1 MEKIKGRY
9 EDVKAKIL
17 DEYNASDVS
26 ICEFFSSIICED
38 LSIEETVKLCAE
50 LRSICDGDLMVNAI
64 DSTCII
70 DLANDKEL
78 TENEFLEMVRK
89 M

>member
-1 MEKIKGRY
+1 MEKIRGDY
-9 EDVKAKIL
+9 ELVKAKIL
-17 DEYNASDVS
+17 DEYNSSDVS

-50 LRSICDGDLMVNAI
+50 LRFICDGDLMVNII
-64 DSTCII
+64 DSTYII
-70 DLANDKEL
+70 NLANNKEL
-78 TENEFLEMVRK
+78 TGDEIIRK

>member
-1 MEKIKGRY
+1 MEKIRGDY
-9 EDVKAKIL
+9 ELVKAKIL
-17 DEYNASDVS
+17 DEYNSSDVS

-50 LRSICDGDLMVNAI
+50 LKFICDGDLMVNII
-64 DSTCII
+64 DSTYII
-70 DLANDKEL
+70 NLANNKEL
-78 TENEFLEMVRK
+78 TGDEIIRK

>member
-1 MEKIKGRY
+1 MEKIKGDY
-9 EDVKAKIL
+9 ELVKAKIL
-17 DEYNASDVS
+17 DEYNSSDVS

-50 LRSICDGDLMVNAI
+50 LRFICDGDLMVNII
-64 DSTCII
+64 DSTYII
-70 DLANDKEL
+70 DLANNKEL
-78 TENEFLEMVRK
+78 TRNEIIRK

>member
-1 MEKIKGRY
+1 MEKIKGDY
-9 EDVKAKIL
+9 ELVKAKIL
-17 DEYNASDVS
+17 DEYNSSDVS

-50 LRSICDGDLMVNAI
+50 LRFICDGDLMVNII
-64 DSTCII
+64 DSTYII
-70 DLANDKEL
+70 NLANNKEL
-78 TENEFLEMVRK
+78 TGDEIIRK

>member
-1 MEKIKGRY
+1 MEKIRGDY
-9 EDVKAKIL
+9 ELVKAKIL
-17 DEYNASDVS
+17 DEYNSSDVS

-50 LRSICDGDLMVNAI
+50 LRFICDGDLMVNII
-64 DSTCII
+64 DSTYII
-70 DLANDKEL
+70 NLANNKES
-78 TENEFLEMVRK
+78 TGDEIIRK

>member
-1 MEKIKGRY
+1 MEKIKGDY
-9 EDVKAKIL
+9 ELVKAKIL
-17 DEYNASDVS
+17 DEYNSSDVS

-50 LRSICDGDLMVNAI
+50 LRFICDGDLMVNII
-64 DSTCII
+64 DSTYII
-70 DLANDKEL
+70 DLANNKEL
-78 TENEFLEMVRK
+78 TGDEIIRK

>member
-1 MEKIKGRY
+1 MEKIRGDY
-9 EDVKAKIL
+9 ELVKAKIL
-17 DEYNASDVS
+17 DEYNSSDVS

-50 LRSICDGDLMVNAI
+50 LRFICDGDLMVNII
-64 DSTCII
+64 DSTYII
-70 DLANDKEL
+70 DLANNKEL
-78 TENEFLEMVRK
+78 TGDEIIRK

>member
-1 MEKIKGRY
+1 MEKIKGDY
-9 EDVKAKIL
+9 ATVKAKIL
-17 DEYNASDVS
+17 DEYNSSDVS

-50 LRSICDGDLMVNAI
+50 LRFICDGDLMVNII
-64 DSTCII
+64 DSTYII
-70 DLANDKEL
+70 DLASNKEL
-78 TENEFLEMVRK
+78 TGDEIIRK

>member
-1 MEKIKGRY
+1 MEKIKGDY
-9 EDVKAKIL
+9 ATVKAKIL
-17 DEYNASDVS
+17 DEYNSSDVS

-50 LRSICDGDLMVNAI
+50 LRFICDGDLMVNII
-64 DSTCII
+64 DSTYII
-70 DLANDKEL
+70 DLANNKEL
-78 TENEFLEMVRK
+78 TGDEIIRK

>member
-1 MEKIKGRY
+1 MEKIKGDY
-9 EDVKAKIL
+9 ELVKAKIL
-17 DEYNASDVS
+17 DEYNSSDVS

-50 LRSICDGDLMVNAI
+50 LRFICDGDLMVNII
-64 DSTCII
+64 DSTYAI
-70 DLANDKEL
+70 DLANNKEL
-78 TENEFLEMVRK
+78 GDEIKIIRK